1 MNIAI
6 CDDNVLIVE
15 HIKRLLMQGKNEIHT
30 YTDPHKFKSDFDKEI
45 GKNLDII
52 LMDIVFWDIT
62 GIDIIKEIQKK
73 NEKVKVI
80 YISDYTEYT
89 EKIFETEPTYF
100 LVKPITK
107 EKLEKAIDKAM
118 KKETKTDVIVLGN
131 EKKLLKIETEKI
143 FYFESNK
150 RLVLINGVN
159 ATQKIYMKLSE
170 LEEKLPDYFVKCHQ
184 SYIVNLKKVEKIQN
198 NQFIMQNRGS
208 D

>member
-1 MNIAI
+1 
-6 CDDNVLIVE
+6 
-15 HIKRLLMQGKNEIHT
+15 MQGKNEIHT

-80 YISDYTEYT
+80 YISDYIEYT
-89 EKIFETEPTYF
+89 EKIFETEPIYF
-100 LVKPITK
+100 LMKPITK

-118 KKETKTDVIVLGN
+118 KKEKKTDVIVLGN
-131 EKKLLKIETEKI
+131 EKKLLKIEPEKI

-150 RLVLINGVN
+150 RLVLISGVN

-170 LEEKLPDYFVKCHQ
+170 LEEKLPAYFVKCHQ

-198 NQFIMQNRGS
+198 NQFIMQNRRS

>member
-15 HIKRLLMQGKNEIHT
+15 HIKRLLMQEKNEIHT

-118 KKETKTDVIVLGN
+118 KKEKKTDVIVLGN

-198 NQFIMQNRGS
+198 NQFIMQNRRS